1 MQPTRLERQLIDI
14 AALTKLCVDSSQRAV
29 VWATD
34 ALAHDD
40 TTVSALARHLR
51 VDWHTLWRAVSGL
64 APAPLA
70 SKFA

>member
-1 MQPTRLERQLIDI
+1 LERQLIDI

-40 TTVSALARHLR
+40 TTVSGLARHLR
-51 VDWHTLWRAVSGL
+51 VDWHTL
-64 APAPLA
+64 
-70 SKFA
+70 